1 MEGSLLVLETSCGH
15 SSIVALIDGAVAARA
30 DWVAERNHASA
41 IFQPLEGVMRA
52 IKGREPAEI
61 LAGPGPGSYGGV
73 RVALAVADG
82 LALANGGRVTA
93 FCSWNG
99 LGIADAEAYVISDA
113 RRGGWAWGYLVNGVM
128 NAAPQILT
136 AEQTCRKMAECSE
149 QGVPVYTTETA
160 EKAAECGIR
169 PACVVQPDAEA
180 LGRLWL
186 KMSEEEKSAF
196 RARPA
201 EPLYVRAPH
210 ITNSKR
216 PAWAV
221 KA

>member
-1 MEGSLLVLETSCGH
+1 MQGSLLVLEASCCH
-15 SSIVALIDGAVAARA
+15 SSIVALIDGAVVARA
-30 DWVAERNHASA
+30 DWEAERNHASA
-41 IFQPLEGVMRA
+41 IFEPLQRVLQA
-52 IKGREPAEI
+52 IKGREPDEI
-61 LAGPGPGSYGGV
+61 LVGSGPGSYGGV

-113 RRGGWAWGYLVNGVM
+113 RRGGWAWGHLINGVM

-136 AEQTCRKMAECSE
+136 AEQTLQKMTECADA
-149 QGVPVYTTETA
+149 GVPVYTTEGPEKLAGSGINQVTA
-160 EKAAECGIR
+160 
-169 PACVVQPDAEA
+169 VQPDAEA

-186 KMSEEEKSAF
+186 KMSEEEKELF

-201 EPLYVRAPH
+201 EPMYVRAPH